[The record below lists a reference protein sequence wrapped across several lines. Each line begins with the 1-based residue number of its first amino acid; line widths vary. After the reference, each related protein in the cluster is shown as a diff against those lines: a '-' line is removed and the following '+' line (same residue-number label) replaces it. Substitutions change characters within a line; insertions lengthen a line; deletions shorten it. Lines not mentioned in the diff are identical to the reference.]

1 MRAWTVDADDI
12 RVAEDFDESLLHRTP
27 EIDAFLT
34 PGRDDKFVV
43 IGTKGFG
50 KTLLLKAKRVLYQ
63 REGQAVCLPHGNLLD
78 KPIGDKI
85 FGREAIALFAASPLP
100 WSKVWLSAIA
110 MAALKHFDAIDDLKV
125 GARLGGLIADSRLH
139 SVIDHFVRLLDFTPS
154 ELQRC
159 ATETDGHLVPRL
171 RALNAPLAIFID
183 GIDEYFNKHVEDLP
197 ASPSVTG
204 ELSPNVWYFAQ
215 LGLVE
220 VAYQLRRINHHLKV
234 FAAIRKEAYSRWPQ
248 RTAMV
253 QQYRGS
259 AVDIIYT
266 PESLREIFVN
276 NVRLVRND
284 RLVQAERMRSSPLEA
299 FLGRLSVTDV
309 HTHEEEDAF
318 EYICRHTLLRPRDL
332 MTIGE
337 RLTALRPDERRNEFR
352 LKEAVNQAATE
363 IAHEYLAEIAPYVSG
378 LKPELLFDRLPGHVI
393 SRAELELISGEEETS
408 GGQDAFSSL
417 YRVGLLGYVQH
428 DRVRGEWRQRFLRP
442 GEATLE
448 TNGVL
453 PRATHYLVHPVL
465 FDVIA
470 RHNTAFGQRIDRV
483 NIVGYDRPWRESGPV
498 ERTLDVR
505 QSCVLKADVQS
516 FAALMRSGRRRPGP
530 GRARGGGAALGAA
543 GGDHRDPCRRCRP
556 DRRRRSGGAGADRPP
571 PDGCGLPGAGPAAPQ
586 DRAPLRAGADR
597 PARRQPAHDH
607 RRRGCDPLR
616 GAGRAAGR
624 ARPDLGHRGL
634 SPAVPR
640 APVALADDGGP
651 GARRRRPLQHQEA
664 RLVRARHLDGPV
676 PARVLIASTE
686 ERSRKRGFFPLL
698 RLTDPAFAGNL
709 PGCQTRRCRRPFTR
723 GATLAHG
730 APCRPPSP
738 KNKPAPTCT
747 SCWPP

>member
-63 REGQAVCLPHGNLLD
+63 REGHAACLPSGNLLD

-85 FGREAIALFAASPLP
+85 FGRESIALFSASPLP

-110 MAALKHFDAIDDLKV
+110 MAALKHFDAIEDLKV

-183 GIDEYFNKHVEDLP
+183 GIDEYFNKHVEDMP

-204 ELSPNVWYFAQ
+204 ELSPNVWYFSQ

-234 FAAIRKEAYSRWPQ
+234 FAAIRKEAYARWPQ
-248 RTAMV
+248 RTAML

-259 AVDIIYT
+259 AVDIVYT

-276 NVRLVRND
+276 NVRLVRTD
-284 RLVQAERMRSSPLEA
+284 RMVLAERVRSNPLEA

-309 HTHEEEDAF
+309 HTREEEDAF
-318 EYICRHTLLRPRDL
+318 EYLCRHTLLRPRDL

-337 RLTALRPDERRNEFR
+337 RLTALRPDERRNEYR
-352 LKEAVNQAATE
+352 LKEAINQAATE

-393 SRAELELISGEEETS
+393 SRAELEAIGADEEAHD
-408 GGQDAFSSL
+408 GQDAFSSL

-448 TNGVL
+448 TNGIL
-453 PRATHYLVHPVL
+453 PRATHYLIHPVL

-470 RHNTAFGQRIDRV
+470 RNNTAFLQRIDRV

-505 QSCVLKADVQS
+505 QSCVLKADVQG
-516 FAALMRSGRRRPGP
+516 FANLMRSGLDGP
-530 GRARGGGAALGAA
+530 VRAALEEAV
-543 GGDHRDPCRRCRP
+543 RRWAP
-556 DRRRRSGGAGADRPP
+556 
-571 PDGCGLPGAGPAAPQ
+571 PAAITEI
-586 DRAPLRAGADR
+586 RAGDAALIAAD
-597 PARRQPAHDH
+597 D
-607 RRRGCDPLR
+607 
-616 GAGRAAGR
+616 
-624 ARPDLGHRGL
+624 
-634 SPAVPR
+634 
-640 APVALADDGGP
+640 PVALA
-651 GARRRRPLQHQEA
+651 QT
-664 RLVRARHLDGPV
+664 ARHLMDAVYQAPGHPRLRIALHYGPV
-676 PARVLIASTE
+676 QTDRRGASQRTVIVGGDAILCAARVEPRVEAGQIWATE
-686 ERSRKRGFFPLL
+686 EFRQQFLERPSLWRTSPLQAPDGGDRFNVKKPGSSEPDVWMCL
-698 RLTDPAFAGNL
+698 YRLE
-709 PGCQTRRCRRPFTR
+709 
-723 GATLAHG
+723 
-730 APCRPPSP
+730 S
-738 KNKPAPTCT
+738 
-747 SCWPP
+747 